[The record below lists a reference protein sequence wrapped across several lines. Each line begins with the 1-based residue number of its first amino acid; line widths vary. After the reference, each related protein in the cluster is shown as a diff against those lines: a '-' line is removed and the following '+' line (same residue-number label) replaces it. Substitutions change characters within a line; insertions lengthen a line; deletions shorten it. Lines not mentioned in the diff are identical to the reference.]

1 MARKAG
7 IDAELDGL
15 DAGSVPETDAAEQM
29 ELLPSPLGRAVEAQR
44 PEAER
49 GRGRPKGARN
59 RRTTDLVKFMAA
71 RGYRSPAE
79 VLAETYSM
87 PVEALAKELHCGKAD
102 AFKLQLDA
110 AKALA
115 PYLHQRQ
122 PIAVDLEA
130 KGDLSLS
137 INLGAM
143 FAEKSED
150 ESEGFSLLIDGEST
164 ESKSEENQ

>member
-7 IDAELDGL
+7 IEAELDGI
-15 DAGSVPETDAAEQM
+15 DAGARPEADAAAQM

-59 RRTTDLVKFMAA
+59 RRTTDLVRFLAA

-79 VLAETYSM
+79 VLAETCSM
-87 PVEALAKELHCGKAD
+87 PVEMLAKELDCGKAD

-143 FAEKSED
+143 FPDQTGAESD
-150 ESEGFSLLIDGEST
+150 GFSLLIDGDSAG
-164 ESKSEENQ
+164 SKSEENQ